1 MNKQQLVSTIW
12 QSANQMRSKIEA
24 NEYKDYIL
32 GFMFY
37 KYLSDREISFLKG
50 EKYSDE
56 DIKKVTADDEKL
68 VKHISENI
76 GYQII
81 GRGVVMSDY
90 EYDDARDDEY
100 KNIRPSSELMA
111 VIPRSFFS
119 YGSYPAAV
127 TASATASSSVY
138 LRLLLPSTILKP
150 S

>member
-1 MNKQQLVSTIW
+1 MNKQQLASTIW

-76 GYQII
+76 GYFIA
-81 GRGVVMSDY
+81 Y
-90 EYDDARDDEY
+90 EDLF
-100 KNIRPSSELMA
+100 SSWLSKGDMLIHLMTRNHG
-111 VIPRSFFS
+111 IFI
-119 YGSYPAAV
+119 
-127 TASATASSSVY
+127 
-138 LRLLLPSTILKP
+138 LLCLVEFLIWK
-150 S
+150 

>member
-12 QSANQMRSKIEA
+12 QSANQKRSKIEA

-76 GYQII
+76 GYFIAHVSNHWPWC
-81 GRGVVMSDY
+81 RYV
-90 EYDDARDDEY
+90 
-100 KNIRPSSELMA
+100 
-111 VIPRSFFS
+111 
-119 YGSYPAAV
+119 
-127 TASATASSSVY
+127 
-138 LRLLLPSTILKP
+138 RL
-150 S
+150 

>member
-1 MNKQQLVSTIW
+1 MNKQQLASTIW

-76 GYQII
+76 GYFIAYEDLFSSWLSNHWSSLQKPRWMRCFQTSII
-81 GRGVVMSDY
+81 VWYRVDITCCQ
-90 EYDDARDDEY
+90 RDHIQQHLD
-100 KNIRPSSELMA
+100 SM
-111 VIPRSFFS
+111 
-119 YGSYPAAV
+119 
-127 TASATASSSVY
+127 
-138 LRLLLPSTILKP
+138 
-150 S
+150 

>member
-1 MNKQQLVSTIW
+1 MNKQQLASTIW

-76 GYQII
+76 GYFIA
-81 GRGVVMSDY
+81 Y
-90 EYDDARDDEY
+90 EDLF
-100 KNIRPSSELMA
+100 SSWL
-111 VIPRSFFS
+111 SKGDS
-119 YGSYPAAV
+119 
-127 TASATASSSVY
+127 
-138 LRLLLPSTILKP
+138 LRI
-150 S
+150 